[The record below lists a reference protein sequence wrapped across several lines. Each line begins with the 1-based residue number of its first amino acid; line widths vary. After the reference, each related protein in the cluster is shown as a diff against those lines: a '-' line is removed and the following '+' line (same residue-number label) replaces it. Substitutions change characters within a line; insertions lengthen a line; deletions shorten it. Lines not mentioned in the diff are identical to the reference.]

1 MRRFDPD
8 PRLQLSSPWTRRDW
22 LAATALFLT
31 TAGFVLWQN
40 ARVAVTWDLSYL
52 LDSSQRLALGQ
63 VPYRD
68 FPFVHP
74 PLTFLLQA
82 AILRLTGRVYFHH
95 VLYAAAAGGFATVLT
110 WRLAL
115 GILESR
121 VPRVGVTDVRMP
133 WVRILGP
140 GFAGFP
146 STSWLLSLLLTAPL
160 TVLGIYSIYP
170 HPIYDCDCI
179 LFVLVALLL
188 LQRLEASEHP
198 SLLAG
203 ALAGGALVLP
213 LFFKQNIGLP
223 FLLASLAAIT
233 MLLLLPS
240 CEPTVATR
248 RTALVAVLCGALAAL
263 LAAALL
269 LHWTVGLH
277 HYIYWTM
284 HFAAQRRL
292 PGMGEMLS
300 VYAEPALRWELP
312 AVAVA
317 LLLLR
322 GSDLWWRWL
331 AFVLLAAPFLWTLR
345 LMLVHTDIDD
355 RADDLLAL
363 WPLLLL
369 LAAAF
374 AVVSTA
380 RALWLG
386 SLTLR
391 TLLPFVLLATI
402 LGTMLSQQLWG
413 STYAIWPLLVLLLA
427 FMAAGLEELDPL
439 RVPALA
445 AIASATLLLCGGLY
459 AVSLERLAYAHV
471 FYTDIADGS
480 LQRSTTPALRGMAT
494 PGPYLPAFDQLLR
507 FAAAEIPPNDGLLLL
522 PGEDP
527 FYFATGRTPRFP
539 VLLFDNTTDPYSPE
553 EIAALVRANNIRWL
567 IVKRDLQLQA
577 DPMPQREATL
587 RLLAPQFT
595 LYRRLDNYDV
605 YRRPNAIDSGSK

>member
-8 PRLQLSSPWTRRDW
+8 PRLQLSSPWTLRDW
-22 LAATALFLT
+22 LAATGLFLA

-52 LDSSQRLALGQ
+52 LDSCQRLALGQ

-82 AILRLTGRVYFHH
+82 AILRLTGHVYFHH
-95 VLYAAAAGGFATVLT
+95 IVYAAFAGGVATVLT
-110 WRLAL
+110 WRITL
-115 GILESR
+115 GTVHNRTI
-121 VPRVGVTDVRMP
+121 
-133 WVRILGP
+133 
-140 GFAGFP
+140 
-146 STSWLLSLLLTAPL
+146 SLLLAAPL

-188 LQRLEASEHP
+188 LQRLEASGHP
-198 SLLAG
+198 SLIVA
-203 ALAGGALVLP
+203 AITGGALVLP

-223 FLLASLAAIT
+223 FLLTSLAAIT
-233 MLLLLPS
+233 LLLVLPS
-240 CEPTVATR
+240 SEHATQPR
-248 RTALVAVLCGALAAL
+248 RAALVAVVCGALTTL

-269 LHWTVGLH
+269 LHCTVGLH
-277 HYIYWTM
+277 NYLYWTID
-284 HFAAQRRL
+284 FAAQRRL
-292 PGMGEMLS
+292 PAAAEMLS
-300 VYAEPALRWELP
+300 VYAEPALRWQLP

-317 LLLLR
+317 LILLWR
-322 GSDLWWRWL
+322 TTKSWTRWL
-331 AFVLLAAPFLWTLR
+331 AFTLLAAPFLWTL
-345 LMLVHTDIDD
+345 LLLLLHTDADD

-369 LAAAF
+369 LAAAL
-374 AVVSTA
+374 AVFSLV
-380 RALWLG
+380 RALWRRT
-386 SLTLR
+386 LTLH
-391 TLLPFVLLATI
+391 TLLPIILLATI

-427 FMAAGLEELDPL
+427 SMAARLSDLEAP

-445 AIASATLLLCGGLY
+445 AIVSTTLLLCGALY
-459 AVSLERLAYAHV
+459 AASLERLSYAHV
-471 FYTDIADGS
+471 DDGPI
-480 LQRSTTPALRGMAT
+480 QRSTTPALRGMVT
-494 PGPYLPAFDQLLR
+494 RGPYLPAFDQLLR

-527 FYFATGRTPRFP
+527 FYYATGRTPRFP
-539 VLLFDNTTDPYSPE
+539 VLLFDNTTDPYSPAE
-553 EIAALVRANNIRWL
+553 TAALVRTSNIRWL
-567 IVKRDLQLQA
+567 IVKRELQLKA
-577 DPMPQREATL
+577 DPMPQRAATL
-587 RLLAPQFT
+587 QLLAQQFT

-605 YRRPNAIDSGSK
+605 YRRDP

>member
-8 PRLQLSSPWTRRDW
+8 PRLQLSSPWTLRDR
-22 LAATALFLT
+22 LAAAVLFLA

-40 ARVAVTWDLSYL
+40 AHVAITWDLSYL

-82 AILRLTGRVYFHH
+82 AILRLTGRIYFAHI
-95 VLYAAAAGGFATVLT
+95 LYAAAAGGLATVLT

-115 GILESR
+115 NILR
-121 VPRVGVTDVRMP
+121 VPRVLDHEVPMP
-133 WVRILGP
+133 PVRILGP
-140 GFAGFP
+140 GFAGSSGIAWP
-146 STSWLLSLLLTAPL
+146 ISLLLAAPL

-170 HPIYDCDCI
+170 HPIYDCDAI
-179 LFVLVALLL
+179 LSVLFALLL
-188 LQRLEASEHP
+188 LQRLEANERP
-198 SLLAG
+198 SLLSG
-203 ALAGGALVLP
+203 GIAGGALVLP

-233 MLLLLPS
+233 LLLLQPS
-240 CEPTVATR
+240 PEHATPPR
-248 RTALVAVLCGALAAL
+248 RAALVAVLCGAMATL

-292 PGMGEMLS
+292 PGTAEMLS

-312 AVAVA
+312 SVAVA
-317 LLLLR
+317 LMLLR
-322 GSDLWWRWL
+322 QAARADSTDLWQRWL

-345 LMLVHTDIDD
+345 LLLLHTDVDD

-374 AVVSTA
+374 AVFSLA
-380 RALWLG
+380 RALWRG
-386 SLTLR
+386 SLTLH
-391 TLLPFVLLATI
+391 TLLPFILLATI

-427 FMAAGLEELDPL
+427 QMVVRLAVLDPP
-439 RVPALA
+439 RAPALA
-445 AIASATLLLCGGLY
+445 VVISATLLLCGGLY
-459 AVSLERLAYAHV
+459 ADSRERLSYAHI
-471 FYTDIADGS
+471 DDGS
-480 LQRSTTPALRGMAT
+480 LQRSTTPALRGMVT
-494 PGPYLPAFDQLLR
+494 PGPYLPAFDQLLH

-527 FYFATGRTPRFP
+527 FYFASGRTPRFP

-553 EIAALVRANNIRWL
+553 EIAALVRAENIRWL
-567 IVKRDLQLQA
+567 IVKRELQLKA

-587 RLLAPQFT
+587 QSLAPQFT

-605 YRRPNAIDSGSK
+605 YRRLD